1 MCGRFINIS
10 NKNYTQKIFQINKI
24 NNFSK
29 TSYNISPQQNVNVIF
44 SNKGALTLD
53 SLKWGY
59 SFFNNQT
66 KKNQLVINSRLET
79 IDSKFLFKD
88 SYLKRKCIILSNGYI
103 EWKNENHE
111 KLPYF
116 INIPEMEPIYFAGIW
131 RLEKINNKSIAVC
144 CILTK
149 QANNKIKDIHDR
161 MPVLFSYREAISY
174 LNDNKNNYSKFFIE
188 SEIEE
193 DLDFFRISK
202 KINNPNNNVK
212 EFLFPLNKNMAII

>member
-1 MCGRFINIS
+1 MCGRFINVS

-44 SNKGALTLD
+44 SNKGELTLD

-59 SFFNNQT
+59 SFFNNQI

-103 EWKNENHE
+103 E
-111 KLPYF
+111 
-116 INIPEMEPIYFAGIW
+116 
-131 RLEKINNKSIAVC
+131 
-144 CILTK
+144 
-149 QANNKIKDIHDR
+149 
-161 MPVLFSYREAISY
+161 IS
-174 LNDNKNNYSKFFIE
+174 
-188 SEIEE
+188 
-193 DLDFFRISK
+193 
-202 KINNPNNNVK
+202 
-212 EFLFPLNKNMAII
+212 